1 MNQTASLPQSWP
13 VRDCL
18 IKLFTEAK
26 RNSFVSPGDGVLAQ
40 AVVQVHVVEGA
51 DAASQLALLPD
62 LPGDE
67 QGTENDKIQ
76 MKLETRVTHEKKIIP
91 NCVLDTFKQAKNEFQ
106 Y

>member
-1 MNQTASLPQSWP
+1 MKQTASLPQSWP
-13 VRDCL
+13 VRDFL

-26 RNSFVSPGDGVLAQ
+26 RNSLVSPGDGVLAQ

-51 DAASQLALLPD
+51 DAAAQLALLPD

-76 MKLETRVTHEKKIIP
+76 MKLETRVTHEKEDNPK
-91 NCVLDTFKQAKNEFQ
+91 LRS
-106 Y
+106 